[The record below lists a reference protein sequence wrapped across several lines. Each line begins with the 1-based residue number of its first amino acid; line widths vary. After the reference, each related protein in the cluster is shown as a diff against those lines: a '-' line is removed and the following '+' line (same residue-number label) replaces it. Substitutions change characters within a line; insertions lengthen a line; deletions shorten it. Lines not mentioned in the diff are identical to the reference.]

1 MKGKTLLMKNFAS
14 KFWEYDVK
22 TKNSKGKKYKSDYM
36 EARRANRKIR
46 YEKNEIDETNN
57 DFSK

>member
-14 KFWEYDVK
+14 KFWEYDMKV
-22 TKNSKGKKYKSDYM
+22 KNSKGKKHKTDYM

-46 YEKNEIDETNN
+46 YEKIEINE
-57 DFSK
+57 